1 MDLPEVITA
10 TNEVVDWF
18 TLGLYLRLTYE
29 ELETIEKNYPGDI
42 KRCRQ
47 KMLNSWISSGNAT
60 WSALRNVL
68 RKMNEGAVADK
79 IEEMYLTK

>member
-1 MDLPEVITA
+1 MDLPEVITT

-18 TLGLYLRLTYE
+18 TLGLYLRLAFE

-60 WSALRNVL
+60 WSVLRNVL

-79 IEEMYLTK
+79 IEEKYLTK

>member
-18 TLGLYLRLTYE
+18 TLGLYLRLAYE
-29 ELETIEKNYPGDI
+29 ELETIKENYRGDI
-42 KRCRQ
+42 KHCRQ
-47 KMLNSWISSGNAT
+47 KMLNSWISLGNAT
-60 WSALRNVL
+60 WSVLRNVL